1 MAELILI
8 RGLPGS
14 GKSTIAEDFK
24 PYGYVH
30 YEADMYHMVDGEDKF
45 DITKIK
51 EAHEWCQQM
60 TEDCLRRG
68 NNAIVSNTFTR
79 YQEMVPYFEMAKEFD
94 AHVYII
100 EAKGKFE
107 TVHGV
112 PKETQ
117 NDMAQRWE
125 SYK

>member
-1 MAELILI
+1 MAELII
-8 RGLPGS
+8 VRGLPGS

-30 YEADMYHMVDGEDKF
+30 YEADMYHMVDGEYKF
-45 DITKIK
+45 DINNIG
-51 EAHEWCQQM
+51 EAHEWCQAQ
-60 TEDCLRRG
+60 TEDSLRRG
-68 NNAIVSNTFTR
+68 DSVIVSNTFTR
-79 YQEMVPYFEMAKEFD
+79 YWEMVPYFNLAKKYD
-94 AHVYII
+94 AHVSII
-100 EAKGKFE
+100 EAKGKFD
-107 TVHGV
+107 TIHGV